1 MSTARVARSAFVLWV
16 GLLLSG
22 CASLSSEHAP
32 LAGDDFEV
40 QARVAVHYGDESAT
54 GRVAWRHQ
62 SQSDELI
69 ISNPL
74 GQGIAELKRTQQSYS
89 LRTAEGKEYTADDP
103 ETLTEEA
110 LGWRLPLIGLPQWI
124 RGRVLAGASAEGEK
138 ADGRYSE
145 LRQLGWRIDYLA
157 YDEALN
163 LPTRLRL
170 RRDDLDIRLAIEQWH
185 LGL

>member
-1 MSTARVARSAFVLWV
+1 MNKARVARGAFVLWAAV
-16 GLLLSG
+16 LLSG

-40 QARVAVHYGDESAT
+40 QARVAVRYGEESAT

-74 GQGIAELKRTQQSYS
+74 GQGIAELKRTQQNYF
-89 LRTAEGKEYTADDP
+89 LRTAEGKEYSADDP

-110 LGWRLPLIGLPQWI
+110 LGWRLPLVGLPQWI
-124 RGRVLAGASAEGEK
+124 RGRALADAPAEGEK
-138 ADGRYSE
+138 TDGRYSE